1 MIFMFAL
8 YHSLLDNLQDLDGLE
23 LGMQISIYISP
34 SPLNNVEDL
43 MEMYFIKMDDMLV
56 VTFIA
61 YNSKVYMLHNEQ
73 GRKCGY
79 KIGGRFKWVARGRH

>member
-1 MIFMFAL
+1 
-8 YHSLLDNLQDLDGLE
+8 
-23 LGMQISIYISP
+23 
-34 SPLNNVEDL
+34 

-61 YNSKVYMLHNEQ
+61 FNPKVYMLHNEL

-79 KIGGRFKWVARGRH
+79 EIGGRFKWVAWGLH